1 MEKDKLVLKN
11 GTEITLEDSRGIEKM
26 YVVVENKEA
35 VVTLW
40 EQLTPEN
47 LKEIQITNADG
58 EATGNYAD
66 MLLVSITC
74 VEGENGAITVEIN
87 LRAKTELELLREEM
101 AVIKAAQQTADV
113 AIGDLGEV
121 VAVLAEGGME

>member
-1 MEKDKLVLKN
+1 MNKDKLVLKN

-47 LKEIQITNADG
+47 LKEIQIQNADG
-58 EATGNYAD
+58 EATGIYAD
-66 MLLVSITC
+66 MVLCSITC
-74 VEGENGAITVEIN
+74 VENADGTVTVEIN
-87 LRAKTELELLREEM
+87 LRAKTELELIREEM
-101 AVIKAAQQTADV
+101 VAIKAAQQTQDV
-113 AIGDLGEV
+113 AIGDLGEA
-121 VAVLAEGGME
+121 VAVLAEGGTE